1 MKTRRSTLIVVS
13 FVLFASMACSILQ
26 ARPAN
31 PVAQTS
37 SVPPEATPYLQVTPD
52 ARGGREGARYWKGAL
67 PDSFYLLNSHGMP
80 AIEIS
85 GISWMILTYD
95 RVSGDITSFSFGMS
109 EVTHKILSDEYSSDF
124 QYLPNADAS
133 TYPGELG
140 LTGPVWELVGS
151 DTFNGLNAGVQQF
164 SFVLSNNEAGC
175 ERWTFNYTSDQM
187 TGGVVNLNPTN
198 LDDNCNFW
206 NRQSKTNAFHLYKQ

>member
-1 MKTRRSTLIVVS
+1 VKTRRSTLIIVS
-13 FVLFASMACSILQ
+13 FVLFVSMACSFLQ

-37 SVPPEATPYLQVTPD
+37 SVPPESTPYLQVTPD
-52 ARGGREGARYWKGAL
+52 ASGGGEGAQYWKGAF
-67 PDSFYLLNSHGMP
+67 PDSFYWLNSHGVP

-85 GISWMILTYD
+85 GMSWMILAYD
-95 RVSGDITSFSFGMS
+95 KISGDITSFNFGMS
-109 EVTHKILSDEYSSDF
+109 EVTYKLLSDEYSSDF

-133 TYPGELG
+133 TFPVELG

-151 DTFNGLNAGVQQF
+151 DTLNGLNAGVQQF
-164 SFVLSNNEAGC
+164 SFVLPNNESGC

-187 TGGVVNLNPTN
+187 TGGVENLDPTN
-198 LDDNCNFW
+198 PDNCSFW